1 MPVFV
6 ILTTEE
12 KEEESRRQ
20 IEIDRQR
27 QRAMAGNYE
36 ELARLLDLGVSHPY
50 LTPCKQKVLNFLS
63 SLSSI
68 PESGM
73 ARQKKDKKKS
83 PSDIL
88 YTWQFQHSS
97 FNFLIPILYFSM
109 WADEAKNILCCW
121 QPF

>member
-27 QRAMAGNYE
+27 QRAMGGNYK

-73 ARQKKDKKKS
+73 ARQKKDKKK
-83 PSDIL
+83 I
-88 YTWQFQHSS
+88 T
-97 FNFLIPILYFSM
+97 
-109 WADEAKNILCCW
+109 K
-121 QPF
+121 